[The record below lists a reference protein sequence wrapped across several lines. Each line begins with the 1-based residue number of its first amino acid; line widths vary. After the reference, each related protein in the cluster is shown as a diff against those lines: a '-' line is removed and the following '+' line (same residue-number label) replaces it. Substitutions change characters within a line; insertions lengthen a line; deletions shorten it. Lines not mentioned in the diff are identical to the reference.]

1 VLLHDIL
8 PAASRYL
15 EREQRTRFLDENEPF
30 EELEPQILAD
40 RIRRGDRGA
49 ESELVRRYSRPLMTM
64 LRHRTR
70 NVQRA
75 EDLHQ
80 DTFVIVLQRL
90 RTTGLD
96 DPTRIAA
103 FLHKTAINLLIDQG
117 RREARRKTSTDT
129 DVVYLQSDGAAD
141 QLRALIRDEA
151 DRAVRTMILELRNPR
166 DRELLHRFYI
176 LQQEKPLV
184 CQAMTLP
191 SEHFDRVISR
201 ARKRFRELIEGKR
214 ADIALSDDDP

>member
-1 VLLHDIL
+1 
-8 PAASRYL
+8 
-15 EREQRTRFLDENEPF
+15 
-30 EELEPQILAD
+30 
-40 RIRRGDRGA
+40 
-49 ESELVRRYSRPLMTM
+49 MMM
-64 LRHRTR
+64 LRQRTR

-103 FLHKTAINLLIDQG
+103 FLHRTAINLLIDQG
-117 RREARRKTSTDT
+117 RKEARRKTSADT
-129 DVVYLQSDGAAD
+129 DVVYLQSDSTAD
-141 QLRALIRDEA
+141 QLRTIIRDEA
-151 DRAVRTMILELRNPR
+151 NRAVRELITELRNPR

-176 LQQEKPLV
+176 LQQEKSLV
-184 CQAMTLP
+184 CQAVALP

-201 ARKRFRELIEGKR
+201 ARKRFRELIEGR
-214 ADIALSDDDP
+214 QAGLDLADEET

>member
-1 VLLHDIL
+1 
-8 PAASRYL
+8 
-15 EREQRTRFLDENEPF
+15 
-30 EELEPQILAD
+30 
-40 RIRRGDRGA
+40 
-49 ESELVRRYSRPLMTM
+49 
-64 LRHRTR
+64 
-70 NVQRA
+70 VQRA

-151 DRAVRTMILELRNPR
+151 DRAVRTMILELRSPR

-184 CQAMTLP
+184 CQAMALP